1 MRHFILSNFE
11 QNILGAVFPYHG
23 LVYLSPSCLSL
34 PRGAYCTTRNF
45 HVAYKYPSSIF
56 SALRKADSAWHF
68 TSIRLYRAAGVN
80 PFQKNIIHARL
91 VNVNL
96 NVTGDIQI
104 SSDDLPPLHRRQ
116 RLTPEEDF
124 LNSSTT
130 VSNHLSELE
139 AHNNFDVA
147 FRLSS
152 RHGAAYCYYW
162 KCLLPTP
169 DRAGNFMSASSPRPK
184 THTCF
189 ESLSL
194 GDILFVP

>member
-34 PRGAYCTTRNF
+34 ARGAYCTTHNF

-56 SALRKADSAWHF
+56 SALRKADSTWHF
-68 TSIRLYRAAGVN
+68 YEYPPLSRRGCESL
-80 PFQKNIIHARL
+80 PKNIIHARL

-116 RLTPEEDF
+116 RLTPEENF

-152 RHGAAYCYYW
+152 RHGATYCYYW

-189 ESLSL
+189 E
-194 GDILFVP
+194 